1 MADDDTSD
9 DQEAEDDGPDLG
21 DDDYADVP
29 AEMAAAVAED
39 TAPSDD
45 DGDEGTDDQADE
57 RDDDGS
63 ESGQETPTET
73 LTSGTSVGDVYCNA
87 LGMGATLAR
96 ESKGSGVD
104 DREQSVDEYADM
116 ARQLDLDAFVNEW
129 VEAHGAAG
137 ELSPGQGIMVGTT
150 MFAMAV
156 LVDDPALAD
165 ELGGGNGGAEA

>member
-1 MADDDTSD
+1 MTDDDRD
-9 DQEAEDDGPDLG
+9 DEPEADGPDLG

-29 AEMAAAVAED
+29 PEMAAAVAED

-45 DGDEGTDDQADE
+45 GDEGAEGEADE
-57 RDDDGS
+57 SDDSGG
-63 ESGQETPTET
+63 ESGQQTPTDT
-73 LTSGTSVGDVYCNA
+73 LTTGTSVGDVYCNA

-96 ESKGSGVD
+96 ESKGSGVA

-165 ELGGGNGGAEA
+165 ELGGGNGRAEA

>member
-1 MADDDTSD
+1 MTDDTADDDV
-9 DQEAEDDGPDLG
+9 EAEDEGPDLG

-29 AEMAAAVAED
+29 PEMAAAVAED
-39 TAPSDD
+39 TATSD
-45 DGDEGTDDQADE
+45 DGDEGADEQADE
-57 RDDDGS
+57 SDGDG
-63 ESGQETPTET
+63 ESSQQTPTDT
-73 LTSGTSVGDVYCNA
+73 LTTGTSVGDVYCNA

-104 DREQSVDEYADM
+104 DREESVDEYADM

-156 LVDDPALAD
+156 LVDDPALAS
-165 ELGGGNGGAEA
+165 ELGGGNGGAES